1 MVLSF
6 TRPWAWLSERPY
18 LVLSAGV
25 ASAFFFL
32 CLSMYSHKWHW
43 FPRGGALL
51 ALAGF
56 VISVRES
63 LLYRPKRDRVMRF
76 IESYAPLTGP
86 LGTPIFPPNYGD
98 PDLTSEQI
106 EDWEKQYDDAMKD
119 AVWENSELV
128 DPGDE
133 GRPMRD
139 TSQMSAS
146 DLNLL
151 RVSSILG
158 IVGTFIWAFGDLV
171 GGLPK

>member
-6 TRPWAWLSERPY
+6 TRPWAWLGERPY

-25 ASAFFFL
+25 ASAFFFF

-76 IESYAPLTGP
+76 IESYAPLIWS
-86 LGTPIFPPNYGD
+86 LGHPY
-98 PDLTSEQI
+98 L
-106 EDWEKQYDDAMKD
+106 
-119 AVWENSELV
+119 
-128 DPGDE
+128 
-133 GRPMRD
+133 
-139 TSQMSAS
+139 
-146 DLNLL
+146 
-151 RVSSILG
+151 SS
-158 IVGTFIWAFGDLV
+158 
-171 GGLPK
+171 